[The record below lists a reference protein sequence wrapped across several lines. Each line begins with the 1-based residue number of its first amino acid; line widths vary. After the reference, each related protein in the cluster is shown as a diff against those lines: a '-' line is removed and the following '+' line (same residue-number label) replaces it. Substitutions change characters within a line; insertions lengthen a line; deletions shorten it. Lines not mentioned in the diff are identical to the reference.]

1 MIKIKWPF
9 LEIILNLIKLLIL
22 LEINCANDIIQPRI
36 AKRIEQNWTLSP
48 NPTNDFINI
57 NYIGKENFDGI
68 LGIYSIDGR
77 KVITNI
83 YNFSSNN
90 VATFDVSNLPEG
102 LYIVTIKNGEND
114 LIFKSKVSII
124 R

>member
-1 MIKIKWPF
+1 M
-9 LEIILNLIKLLIL
+9 
-22 LEINCANDIIQPRI
+22 EINCANDIIQPRI